1 MGKCVDCGYLSWNS
15 PTKVEFHEIPA
26 WYRKAGP
33 DPLSRPP
40 AACFRGMVD
49 FLCEWSKEGR
59 EEFAGDLFKA
69 TRSQRQEV
77 MRRVI
82 NKERN
87 CDGFYPYSQGHSPKE
102 HLSIQR
108 NQEWQQRMATEQRG
122 WQEGMNR
129 RALIWGIVATVAG
142 TVIATLAASFLAGLF
157 G

>member
-1 MGKCVDCGYLSWNS
+1 MAKCVDCAYLSWHS
-15 PTKVEFHEIPA
+15 PIKVEFHEIPA
-26 WYRKAGP
+26 LHRKAGL
-33 DPLSRPP
+33 DPLAKRV
-40 AACFRGMVD
+40 ACFRDMAD
-49 FLCEWSKEGR
+49 FLLECY
-59 EEFAGDLFKA
+59 EEDGGVFDIGDYEIAEPQIRDL
-69 TRSQRQEV
+69 
-77 MRRVI
+77 MRRII

-102 HLSIQR
+102 HRSIQQ

-142 TVIATLAASFLAGLF
+142 TVIATLAASFLAGLL